1 MGAVKIAA
9 IILIAVGL
17 VGLVYGGFNY
27 PRESHATKVGPV
39 ELVVTDTQRVYIP
52 IWAGVGA
59 IVVGSM
65 LLLVGGGIGT
75 NKRN

>member
-27 PRESHATKVGPV
+27 PKESHTTKVGPV
-39 ELVVTDTQRVYIP
+39 ALVVTDTGRVYIP

-65 LLLVGGGIGT
+65 LLLIGGRRG
-75 NKRN
+75 NE

>member
-27 PRESHATKVGPV
+27 PRENHATKMGP
-39 ELVVTDTQRVYIP
+39 LP
-52 IWAGVGA
+52 SW
-59 IVVGSM
+59 
-65 LLLVGGGIGT
+65 
-75 NKRN
+75 